1 MGNTVDVVR
10 NMKRPRFARSHL
22 PWHLLPKDLTTSK
35 AKVSQM
41 STLRSNDFHRK
52 AFARPFLYRSFT
64 QLAIPRTFVYLFI
77 TIASSSMVWK
87 HRLKSFSIY
96 F

>member
-41 STLRSNDFHRK
+41 STLMSNDFHRK
-52 AFARPFLYRSFT
+52 VFYSPA
-64 QLAIPRTFVYLFI
+64 LFFI
-77 TIASSSMVWK
+77 DHLHCSQSQGPLCILLLLLQAHSWFGSTV
-87 HRLKSFSIY
+87 
-96 F
+96 

>member
-35 AKVSQM
+35 AKVTANPATTTSIKF
-41 STLRSNDFHRK
+41 LIKNL
-52 AFARPFLYRSFT
+52 AFL
-64 QLAIPRTFVYLFI
+64 
-77 TIASSSMVWK
+77 
-87 HRLKSFSIY
+87 
-96 F
+96 